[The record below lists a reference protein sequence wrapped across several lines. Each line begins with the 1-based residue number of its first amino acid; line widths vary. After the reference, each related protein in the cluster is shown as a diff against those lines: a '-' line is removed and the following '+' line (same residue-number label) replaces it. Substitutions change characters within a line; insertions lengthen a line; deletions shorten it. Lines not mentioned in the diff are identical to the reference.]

1 MGISF
6 VAAGTLS
13 PEELLKPTIAN
24 PEDKDS
30 SAEENAEFTAD
41 VTESSP
47 SSTDKSPESNGEE
60 TTAQIDVGKLN
71 LGPVEEEAPRQEVS
85 GFVLDLTGDAT
96 VDPKIKNPTIRA
108 PSPSPSVSSTAS
120 ERIVF
125 VPKSKRGGILQSKS
139 TMQQLSPRPKPTK
152 TPSVPTRIES
162 TPNVVKTTESTTI
175 TTSIS
180 VSQTEDKP
188 SKPAEAE
195 DFIKL
200 NGQSQW
206 NGKRATPGNK
216 RRKPQGEKRGRGRK
230 TADQEAIK
238 DYIENI
244 AAQMRAE
251 AAEDAGGETSMDGA
265 GLLRDIGGDDW
276 VDDSSTD
283 EDDAASDSDVVRMYK
298 NGGWDSDRIRDFE
311 DFSTDDQKPR
321 GLIASL
327 LGKRIRPS
335 GLQYLIKWDGYET
348 DDATWTLAKTL
359 DSSSDAKVKR
369 YEEKLA
375 KIAAQTVESSSS
387 GSSDG
392 SGDEEDDDDDDDDDG
407 EVDEEEDRK
416 LAKLLQRQEELM
428 MMGVEDDLDEVMDL
442 EDDFFPMG
450 IGKKSKKKRKS
461 RQNIPDITVD
471 PSTGHFPSATKMAAA
486 YDTFD
491 VMDWERPSIATGR
504 KRKGK
509 GRMAQLN
516 LSDSELEVQ
525 ITNTWERDRQ
535 SKKLRKI
542 RREELRA
549 QGMLGAK
556 VKKTGKAN
564 MLDKYKEGMTMT
576 QIYDEIRTFML
587 KGHTTLSLPPM
598 TKKDR
603 KTVHELAQKLN
614 LKSKSIGNGKYRFTT
629 IIKTSASGIY
639 EHDEE
644 AVDSIMR
651 SGRFAKRMDVGRG
664 RAGKGNGG
672 GGGGGKRNKDGMVVG
687 AEAPELS
694 ATNKGRLMLEKMGY
708 KTGMSLGVE
717 GNQGISEPVVAIIK
731 MSKAGLG

>member
-1 MGISF
+1 MQQEARNTERHHIGWGGEPLRNMGISF

-13 PEELLKPTIAN
+13 SEELLKPTIAD
-24 PEDKDS
+24 PKDKDS

-47 SSTDKSPESNGEE
+47 SSMDKSPESNGEE

-71 LGPVEEEAPRQEVS
+71 LGPVEEKAPRQEVS
-85 GFVLDLTGDAT
+85 GFVLDLIGDAT
-96 VDPKIKNPTIRA
+96 VDLKIKNPTVRA

-120 ERIVF
+120 EKIVF
-125 VPKSKRGGILQSKS
+125 VPKSRRGGISQSKS
-139 TMQQLSPRPKPTK
+139 TTQQLSPQPKPTK
-152 TPSVPTRIES
+152 TPSVSTRIEP
-162 TPNVVKTTESTTI
+162 TPKVVVKTTESTTI
-175 TTSIS
+175 TTTSIS
-180 VSQTEDKP
+180 LSQTEGKP
-188 SKPAEAE
+188 SRPTEPE

-216 RRKPQGEKRGRGRK
+216 RRKPKGEKQGRGRK

-238 DYIENI
+238 DYMENI

-265 GLLRDIGGDDW
+265 GLLRDIGGDDLG
-276 VDDSSTD
+276 DDSSTD
-283 EDDAASDSDVVRMYK
+283 EDDAASDSDAVRMYK
-298 NGGWDSDRIRDFE
+298 SGGWDSDRIRDFE
-311 DFSTDDQKPR
+311 DFSTDDEKPR
-321 GLIASL
+321 GSIATL

-359 DSSSDAKVKR
+359 DSSSEAKVKK

-375 KIAAQTVESSSS
+375 KIAAQMGESSSS
-387 GSSDG
+387 GSSES
-392 SGDEEDDDDDDDDDG
+392 SGGEEDDDDDDDDDD
-407 EVDEEEDRK
+407 DEDEDRK
-416 LAKLLQRQEELM
+416 LAKLLQREEELM
-428 MMGVEDDLDEVMDL
+428 MMGVENDFDEVMDL
-442 EDDFFPMG
+442 QDDFFPMG

-461 RQNIPDITVD
+461 RQNIPDIIAD
-471 PSTGHFPSATKMAAA
+471 SYTGRFPSATETAAA
-486 YDTFD
+486 YDGFD

-509 GRMAQLN
+509 GRIAQLN
-516 LSDSELEVQ
+516 LSDSELEAQ

-556 VKKTGKAN
+556 ANKTGKAN
-564 MLDKYKEGMTMT
+564 MSDKYKEGMTMT
-576 QIYDEIRTFML
+576 QISDEIRTFML
-587 KGHTTLSLPPM
+587 KQDTT
-598 TKKDR
+598 
-603 KTVHELAQKLN
+603 
-614 LKSKSIGNGKYRFTT
+614 RFTT
-629 IIKTSASGIY
+629 IIKTSGSGIY

-644 AVDSIMR
+644 GVDSVLR
-651 SGRFAKRMDVGRG
+651 GGRFAKRMDVDKGGRG
-664 RAGKGNGG
+664 RNGG
-672 GGGGGKRNKDGMVVG
+672 EGGGKGGRNKDGMVVG

-717 GNQGISEPVVAIIK
+717 GNEGISEPLIAIIK